1 MISEAN
7 SGISYGIL
15 FLIVFSSLT
24 ALSFLVLA
32 TIAFIKKGCIIIDP
46 QNGNSPQPENYTSLT
61 SPPQNQQSQPQNIDL
76 QQNENGSIPDQL
88 QIN

>member
-15 FLIVFSSLT
+15 FLIVFSSLM

-46 QNGNSPQPENYTSLT
+46 QNENSPQPENYTSLT
-61 SPPQNQQSQPQNIDL
+61 SPQN
-76 QQNENGSIPDQL
+76 
-88 QIN
+88 